1 MGHFPRVIAGFMR
14 INPALRSLKDVRIL
28 QSPPNVK
35 QSASKRKEVMD
46 LQAELL
52 QGCWFRVNHADLLDE
67 LALGTP
73 ALLKRPIRRSFVAG
87 GSQNKLRGATDKC
100 AKALRF
106 ECKDHGVGIIEERTT
121 AITTYLCSLLV
132 VYVPLSSSHIKQ
144 DAWGVHTYAAGLTEA
159 N

>member
-1 MGHFPRVIAGFMR
+1 MR
-14 INPALRSLKDVRIL
+14 INPALGSLKDVRIL

-73 ALLKRPIRRSFVAG
+73 ALLRRPNRRSFVAG
-87 GSQNKLRGATDKC
+87 SSQNKFRGAKDKC
-100 AKALRF
+100 AKDLRC
-106 ECKDHGVGIIEERTT
+106 ECKDHSVGIIEKRTSRVNINLKFSDHSEHKFKYENT
-121 AITTYLCSLLV
+121 FHVIFR
-132 VYVPLSSSHIKQ
+132 
-144 DAWGVHTYAAGLTEA
+144 
-159 N
+159 